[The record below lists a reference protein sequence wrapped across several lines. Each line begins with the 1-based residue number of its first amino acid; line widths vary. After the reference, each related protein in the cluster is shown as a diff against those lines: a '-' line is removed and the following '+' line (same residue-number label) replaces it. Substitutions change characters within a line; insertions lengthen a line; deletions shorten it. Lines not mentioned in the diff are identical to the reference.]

1 MNRFLNHDRGFWA
14 IAFALMVVMAY
25 SAFPTPLY
33 GLYAAR
39 DGFGSLTITA
49 VFAAYAV
56 GVAVSLFLVGH
67 LSDIHGRRR
76 VLLPSLA
83 LTALSAILFLLW
95 RDLPGLIV
103 ARVINGLGVGAVT
116 ATATA
121 WIADLHAGARPDAD
135 ARRAEIVGVAANI
148 GGIGSGAL
156 IAGLLAQWVTSPLT
170 VPYIVGLVALLAAIA
185 LVAATPET
193 REARLPRPAYRPQSV
208 SVPAAAR
215 AEYFGATLGAAVGFA
230 AFGLFTSLAP
240 TILAESLHHP
250 SKALAGAA
258 AFIVFASAAL
268 VQVLLAR
275 RPRRELVLNGTA
287 VTLAGL
293 ALVVLALW
301 LPTPSLALFLI
312 GGVAFGAGGG
322 SVFKGAVATVVAV
335 AVPARRAEAL
345 AGLFL
350 AGYIGLAVPA
360 VGLGLLTQ
368 EVEPKVALLI
378 FATVLATLLVAGLAS
393 MLGGSR
399 RVSAAQPANG

>member
-1 MNRFLNHDRGFWA
+1 MNKLLNHDRGFWA
-14 IAFALMVVMAY
+14 IAFTLMVVMAY

-39 DGFGSLTITA
+39 DGFGALTITA

-56 GVAVSLFLVGH
+56 GVAISLFLVGH

-83 LTALSAILFLLW
+83 LTALSAVLFLVW
-95 RDLPGLIV
+95 RDLPGLLL

-121 WIADLHAGARPDAD
+121 WIAELHAGARPGAD

-170 VPYIVGLVALLAAIA
+170 VPYVLGLVALLAAIA

-193 REARLPRPAYRPQSV
+193 RAARHPRPAYRPQRV

-215 AEYFGATLGAAVGFA
+215 GEYFGAALGAGVGFA

-240 TILAESLHHP
+240 TFLASSLHHP

-258 AFIVFASAAL
+258 AFIVFASAAV
-268 VQVLLAR
+268 VQVALAR
-275 RPRRELVLNGTA
+275 RPRRELVLNGTL

-293 ALVVLALW
+293 ALTVLALW

-312 GGVAFGAGGG
+312 GGVAFGAGAG

-335 AVPARRAEAL
+335 AEPARRAEAL

-350 AGYIGLAVPA
+350 AGYIGLAVPV

-368 EVEPKVALLI
+368 EVEPRVALLI
-378 FATVLATLLVAGLAS
+378 FAVVLGAVLVAGLAS
-393 MLGGSR
+393 MLR
-399 RVSAAQPANG
+399 PVSAARPATS

>member
-1 MNRFLNHDRGFWA
+1 MTKLLNHDRGFWA

-39 DGFGSLTITA
+39 DGFGALTITA

-56 GVAVSLFLVGH
+56 GVAISLFLVGH
-67 LSDIHGRRR
+67 LSDSYGRRR
-76 VLLPSLA
+76 VLLPALA
-83 LTALSAILFLLW
+83 LTAASAVLFLVW
-95 RDLPGLIV
+95 RDLPGLLV
-103 ARVINGLGVGAVT
+103 ARVINGLAVGAVT

-121 WIADLHAGARPDAD
+121 WIAELHAAGRPQDA

-148 GGIGSGAL
+148 GGIGTGAL
-156 IAGLLAQWVTSPLT
+156 IAGVLAQWVTSPLT
-170 VPYIVGLVALLAAIA
+170 VPYLVGLGGLLIAIA

-193 REARLPRPAYRPQSV
+193 REARTPRPAYRPQSV

-215 AEYFGATLGAAVGFA
+215 PEYFGAALGAGVGFA

-240 TILAESLHHP
+240 TFLAGSLDHP

-293 ALVVLALW
+293 ALTVLALW

-312 GGVAFGAGGG
+312 GGVAFGAGAG

-335 AVPARRAEAL
+335 AEPARRAEAL

-350 AGYIGLAVPA
+350 AGYIGLAVPV

-368 EVEPKVALLI
+368 EVEPRVALLV
-378 FATVLATLLVAGLAS
+378 FAVVPGALLVAGLAS
-393 MLGGSR
+393 MLKP
-399 RVSAAQPANG
+399 VSAARPATS